1 MPITDI
7 HLRTFLDRLD
17 SIRENLHLR
26 PLTDREVEDLI
37 KAAGFTTTDP
47 GVGGNYNVIFDHPWK
62 NVKIKPYKEVPFSF
76 KRITSLT
83 VECTKYKIKT
93 SKLNIVLDFKAKTKY
108 ILDILLDASSKGFS
122 DLVINK
128 DCGNAKKVQKL
139 QIITGLI
146 TNFVNTLTLNMDLI
160 TPITYPINVSAWV
173 KRNVETKL
181 RVFLPTLTR
190 ESIVLQQPL
199 YSVGDV
205 GTISEI
211 EELDIL
217 ETVEN
222 IDAIRH

>member
-26 PLTDREVEDLI
+26 PLTDREVEAII

-47 GVGGNYNVIFDHPWK
+47 GVGGNYNVLFDAPWK
-62 NVKIKPYKEVPFSF
+62 NVKIKPYKELPFSF
-76 KRITSLT
+76 KRITPLI
-83 VECTKYKIKT
+83 VECIKHKIKST
-93 SKLNIVLDFKAKTKY
+93 KLDIIVDFEAKTKY

-122 DLVINK
+122 KLVINK
-128 DCGNAKKVQKL
+128 DCRNAKKVQKL
-139 QIITGLI
+139 QIITGLL
-146 TNFVNTLTLNMDLI
+146 TDFVNTLTLNMDLI
-160 TPITYPINVSAWV
+160 TPNTYPINVSAWV

-217 ETVEN
+217 EAVE
-222 IDAIRH
+222 IVDAIRH